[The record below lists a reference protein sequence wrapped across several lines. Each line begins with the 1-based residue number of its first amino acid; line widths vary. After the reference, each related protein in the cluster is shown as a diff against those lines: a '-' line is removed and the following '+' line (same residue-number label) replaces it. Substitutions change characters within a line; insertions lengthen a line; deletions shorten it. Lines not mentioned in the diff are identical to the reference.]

1 VARLGA
7 DGGVAEVLQVARQR
21 QRDKPGVARVDVVAE
36 KVLHLWRTEPTLPLA
51 ALGRLDVPTLLVQGD
66 DDIVTLE
73 HGVAMARAIPDA
85 QLAVVPGAS
94 HFVPYEKPS
103 LVARLFVDFL
113 ADEQPTKL
121 FTADA
126 LGV

>member
-1 VARLGA
+1 M
-7 DGGVAEVLQVARQR
+7 
-21 QRDKPGVARVDVVAE
+21 VAE
-36 KVLHLWRTEPTLPLA
+36 KILHLWRTEPTVPID
-51 ALGRLDVPTLLVQGD
+51 ALQGLDVPTLLLQGD

-94 HFVPYEKPS
+94 HFVPYEKPA
-103 LVARLFVDFL
+103 LVTQLFLDFL
-113 ADEQPTKL
+113 ADPRPSKL